1 MFLFPMPMRWST
13 VFPEVNFG
21 RMAGDLKTFISAR
34 VRSARKAAGLTQEEL
49 ASRIGVT
56 PETISNIERARQV
69 PSVETLCALAET
81 MALAPTE
88 LLPEK
93 SGGAA
98 KSAQRMG
105 LEDRLKV
112 SCDRLSDRDLEIA
125 VAQLEALAAGRR
137 R

>member
-69 PSVETLCALAET
+69 PSVETLCAMAET

-105 LEDRLKV
+105 LEDRMRSIV
-112 SCDRLSDRDLEIA
+112 SGLSDSDLGLA
-125 VAQLEALAAGRR
+125 VDQVELLARR
-137 R
+137 RP